1 MLSFVGNQKQYELFE
16 NGGSDVL
23 RIILFLA
30 TNMAILVLLGIVMSV
45 LGIDSRS
52 TSGLLVMAGM
62 FGMGGSFISLAMSKW
77 IARKSTGARVI
88 EQPANPTEKWLMDT
102 VARMAKDAE
111 IGMPEVAVYQSPDLN
126 AFATGMNKNNAL
138 VAVSTGLLQNMNRD
152 EVEAVLA
159 HEITHVA
166 CGDMVTLSLIQGVL
180 NTFVIFLSRIAANI
194 LDNVLGGEE
203 DGGGLGFMGYMAVTI
218 VLEMVLGLFAS
229 IIVMWF
235 SRKREFTA
243 DKGAAYL
250 TSSAKMVGALRRLQA
265 HHEPSHLPEQVAAFG
280 IRPREGGLASLF
292 RSHPPLEERIAALER
307 LS

>member
-1 MLSFVGNQKQYELFE
+1 M
-16 NGGSDVL
+16 L
-23 RIILFLA
+23 RIVLFLA

-45 LGIDSRS
+45 FGVDSRS
-52 TSGLLVMAGM
+52 TSGLLLIAAV

-77 IARKSTGARVI
+77 IAKKSTGAHVI
-88 EQPANPTEKWLMDT
+88 ENPSNPTEQWLYNT
-102 VARMAKDAE
+102 VQRMAKDAE
-111 IGMPEVAVYQSPDLN
+111 IGMPEVAMYNAADMN

-138 VAVSTGLLQNMNRD
+138 VAVSSGLLQNMSKD

-194 LDNVLGGEE
+194 INNFLSGDEEGE
-203 DGGGLGFMGYMAVTI
+203 GLGFFAYMAVTI
-218 VLEMVLGLFAS
+218 VLELVLGLFAS

-235 SRKREFTA
+235 SRRREFTA

-250 TSSAKMVGALRRLQA
+250 TSKEKMTSALQSLQA
-265 HHEPSHLPEQVAAFG
+265 HHEPSHLPDQVAAFG
-280 IRPREGGLASLF
+280 IRPKKGGLASLF
-292 RSHPPLEERIAALER
+292 RSHPPLEDRIEALKN
-307 LS
+307 L

>member
-1 MLSFVGNQKQYELFE
+1 M
-16 NGGSDVL
+16 L
-23 RIILFLA
+23 RIVLFLA
-30 TNMAILVLLGIVMSV
+30 TNMAIVVLLGIVLSL

-52 TSGLLVMAGM
+52 TSGLLVMAAM

-77 IARKSTGARVI
+77 IAKKSTGARVI
-88 EQPANPTEKWLMDT
+88 ENPSNQTEQWLYDT
-102 VARMAKDAE
+102 VRSMAEKAE
-111 IGMPEVAVYQSPDLN
+111 IGMPEVAIYDAPDMN
-126 AFATGMNKNNAL
+126 AFATGMKKHAAL
-138 VAVSTGLLQNMNRD
+138 VAVSTGLLQNMSKD

-194 LDNVLGGEE
+194 IDNFLSGDEE
-203 DGGGLGFMGYMAVTI
+203 GGGLGFFGYIAVTI
-218 VLEMVLGLFAS
+218 VLDLILGLFAS

-250 TSSAKMVGALRRLQA
+250 TSKDKMVSALQRLQA
-265 HHEPSHLPEQVAAFG
+265 HHEPSHLPDQVAAFG
-280 IRPREGGLASLF
+280 IRPKKGGMAEFF
-292 RSHPPLEERIAALER
+292 RSHPPLEARIAALQK
-307 LS
+307 L